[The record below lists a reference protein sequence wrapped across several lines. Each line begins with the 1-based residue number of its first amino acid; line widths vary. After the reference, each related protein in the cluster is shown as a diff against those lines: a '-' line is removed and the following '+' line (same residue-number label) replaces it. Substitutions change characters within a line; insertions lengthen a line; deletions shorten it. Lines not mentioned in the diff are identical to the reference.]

1 MLAAVLIFPS
11 VLHSQSSLS
20 LEQIL
25 QRHIEAIGG
34 QEKIDSIHAVA
45 KHLTY
50 REGSFVIPNAFVAQM
65 RPYYK
70 TIGDPKDKAVEINEG
85 YDGSAWEY
93 YADPGVVL
101 RTVGAAAAATRHGIR
116 QQTRI
121 QASSHACR
129 RI

>member
-1 MLAAVLIFPS
+1 MLKRFLLAAVLIFPS

-101 RTVGAAAAATRHGIR
+101 RTVGAAAAATRR
-116 QQTRI
+116 K
-121 QASSHACR
+121 
-129 RI
+129 